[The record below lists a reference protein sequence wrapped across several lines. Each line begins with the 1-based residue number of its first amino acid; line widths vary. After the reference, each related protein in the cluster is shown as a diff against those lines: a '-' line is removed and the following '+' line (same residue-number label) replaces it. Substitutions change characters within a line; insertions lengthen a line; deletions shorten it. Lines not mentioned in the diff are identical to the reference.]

1 MTIKLTILMGLSAAS
16 AVLASGLAFAA
27 GQYGPGASDTEIK
40 IGNTMPYSGPASA
53 YGAGGKAEAGYFAMI
68 NERGGVNGRKIN
80 FISRDDSYS
89 PPKTVEVVRKLIE
102 EDQVLLLFGN
112 LGTPPNSAIQGY
124 VNEKKV
130 PHLFIATGAAKFND
144 PKHYPWTMAWYPSYL
159 IEASIYGRYIL
170 QNLPDA
176 RIAVLTQND
185 DSGRDFLMG
194 LRQGLG
200 DRADKMIVATQTYET
215 TDATVDLQIL
225 ALRASRADVL
235 MTGAIPKFA
244 AQTIRK
250 VYDIGWKP
258 VHFLASVGSSV
269 AAVMRPAGPE
279 KGIGIISAAF
289 EKDPT
294 DPQWQDT
301 PEYKEWL
308 NWMKKY
314 NSSGNVADAAN
325 VYGYDAAQT
334 MIAVLKACGD
344 NLTRE
349 NVMKNATSI
358 RDLKLPMLLPGITIS
373 TGVDDYAPIKQMQ
386 LRKFDGTTWQ
396 LFGEVISGSGS

>member
-89 PPKTVEVVRKLIE
+89 PPKTVEVVRKLVE

-124 VNEKKV
+124 MNEKKV

-215 TDATVDLQIL
+215 TDATVDSQIL
-225 ALRASRADVL
+225 
-235 MTGAIPKFA
+235 
-244 AQTIRK
+244 
-250 VYDIGWKP
+250 
-258 VHFLASVGSSV
+258 
-269 AAVMRPAGPE
+269 
-279 KGIGIISAAF
+279 
-289 EKDPT
+289 
-294 DPQWQDT
+294 
-301 PEYKEWL
+301 
-308 NWMKKY
+308 
-314 NSSGNVADAAN
+314 
-325 VYGYDAAQT
+325 
-334 MIAVLKACGD
+334 
-344 NLTRE
+344 
-349 NVMKNATSI
+349 
-358 RDLKLPMLLPGITIS
+358 
-373 TGVDDYAPIKQMQ
+373 DDRFHESCQ
-386 LRKFDGTTWQ
+386 L
-396 LFGEVISGSGS
+396 S